1 MSPPQMPWE
10 EQEEGGTIGRDI
22 GRANTEG
29 LSLFLGEK
37 IGGSMWGSDTLGSST
52 LQLDV
57 FELGGPIHGPGP
69 ILPPETVDPPEEEP
83 ILVPEPPQAVSVEYS
98 LDETPL
104 CGEDDAVES
113 PSVDSSY
120 ITIGILASDEP
131 VAMAN
136 ACVGSQGDKNAL
148 MSSID
153 GDFIDFPGTFEKTT
167 FAMEGLNTL
176 NKDPLTGTQKQTISA
191 SFSLPAGKKNIAL
204 VSYTFIDLEET
215 NKRIGTNYTNR
226 KRILGSTY
234 EPIVSSGAPNRKAT
248 ITNSKGKKSTITDI
262 RIKDYHSLKKLTDID
277 TSLVPLTSEQIL
289 SPIREFAVSFDS
301 TGGACFVFDL
311 DTIAALKQL
320 SFGSIF
326 SRNIS
331 SSIKNEIL
339 YYAKILS
346 MEVIRNRVDLPV
358 DSQEESVVIASSFQ
372 KNNRSLL
379 VSNTYKIR
387 ERNNSDGLTLGS
399 IFEMNMQSSSDIR
412 TFSGMDY
419 SLPKEGKYVY
429 TVRVS
434 MVDAISAFLK
444 NKLAMLKAASRAS
457 SDWAQEVSGPNYS
470 DSSRKTFSYN
480 GSKKIRKKYK
490 NKNTPIETAVAIYSD
505 IAGNIFDAAPE
516 TEIIDIMYPM
526 INSVTGNPD
535 GTNAVASAIKSL
547 ESKMYTLLGSNVSSI
562 QSSTE
567 KSSGPSGAR
576 SKGAPPEFE
585 KTFTDQVL
593 DASLASTGYIFID
606 RTSSDQGISILSKDT
621 YNKRLNDEIASY
633 SDAEVVSIPAGLSDT
648 AGLSSAKISSLSN
661 LTKTLPTYLTPSS
674 IVSSDEVFDL
684 SKTNKWDEE
693 LTTAAAESLRAQKS
707 FGDTTGRI
715 SLQLLGAIGITC
727 EIFNNKREG
736 ASSIGTFA
744 VDSEDDGSIFSST
757 DNFASKNIEESSAPW
772 PDEKEVGS
780 TNEIASTLSPI
791 LVTGLDQGPA
801 GPNLSLF
808 DNNSSESII
817 DKLNLSEIQALPP
830 QIKCLFLSNSDDT
843 KVNWIESSPAALDV
857 SFNSIAR
864 IETLSYSKDVNGN
877 AISEWKPLLQSAL
890 GQTDNRTIRCRIT
903 NYSNSKIGIG
913 QKDDIAFPILNNQ
926 FVIGGSNI
934 SKSRNTKKSSTPQSM
949 SSNMQEQNNVIIND
963 LASLGM
969 AALSSEFCNNGPS
982 TGDTG
987 LSAKKETS
995 SSRSTSQSSRTR
1007 TAVSRMGG
1015 Y

>member
-1 MSPPQMPWE
+1 MSPPQTP
-10 EQEEGGTIGRDI
+10 EEGREEEIGRDI
-22 GRANTEG
+22 GRGWVGDLFIPSYGEQLEASIDHRWTPNLDTFEFDSSIIIQEENPWDDETPSDDEFVLTEPDWVG
-29 LSLFLGEK
+29 
-37 IGGSMWGSDTLGSST
+37 
-52 LQLDV
+52 
-57 FELGGPIHGPGP
+57 
-69 ILPPETVDPPEEEP
+69 
-83 ILVPEPPQAVSVEYS
+83 VEYS
-98 LDETPL
+98 LDGDPV
-104 CGEDDAVES
+104 CGGGDAVES
-113 PSVDSSY
+113 PSVASSY

-131 VAMAN
+131 VDMSN

-176 NKDPLTGTQKQTISA
+176 KKDPLTGTQKQTISA

-226 KRILGSTY
+226 KKILGSTY
-234 EPIVSSGAPNRKAT
+234 ESIISGGTAKRKAT
-248 ITNSKGKKSTITDI
+248 ITNSKGEKSTITDI
-262 RIKDYHSLKKLTDID
+262 RIKDYSSLKKLTDID

-289 SPIREFAVSFDS
+289 SPIKEFAVSFDS
-301 TGGACFVFDL
+301 TGAACFVFDL
-311 DTIAALKQL
+311 DTIAALKQM

-346 MEVIRNRVDLPV
+346 MEVIRNRVDAL
-358 DSQEESVVIASSFQ
+358 EKSVVIASSFQ

-379 VSNTYKIR
+379 APNTHKIR
-387 ERNNSDGLTLGS
+387 ERNNPDGLTLGS
-399 IFEMNMQSSSDIR
+399 IFEMNMQASSDIR

-419 SLPKEGKYVY
+419 SLPKEGKYEY

-434 MVDAISAFLK
+434 MVDAISVFLK
-444 NKLAMLKAASRAS
+444 NKLAMLKAASRDS
-457 SDWAQEVSGPNYS
+457 SDWAQEISGPNYS
-470 DSSRKTFSYN
+470 DSSEKTFSYN
-480 GSKKIRKKYK
+480 GSREIRKKYK
-490 NKNTPIETAVAIYSD
+490 NKNTPIETAVAVYSD
-505 IAGNIFDAAPE
+505 IAGNIFDAAPA
-516 TEIIDIMYPM
+516 TEIIDVMYPM
-526 INSVTGNPD
+526 INSVTGNPE

-547 ESKMYTLLGSNVSSI
+547 ENKMYTLLGSNVSST
-562 QSSTE
+562 QNSTE
-567 KSSGPSGAR
+567 KTAGLSGAR
-576 SKGAPPEFE
+576 SKGIPPEFE

-593 DASLASTGYIFID
+593 DASSASTGYIFID
-606 RTSSDQGISILSKDT
+606 RTSSDQGISILSKDA
-621 YNKRLNDEIASY
+621 YNKRLNDEISSY
-633 SDAEVVSIPAGLSDT
+633 SDAEVVSTPADFADT
-648 AGLSSAKISSLSN
+648 TGLSSAKISSLSN

-674 IVSSDEVFDL
+674 VISSDEVFDL

-707 FGDTTGRI
+707 IGDTTGRI

-736 ASSIGTFA
+736 ASPIGTFV

-780 TNEIASTLSPI
+780 TNEIASTLSPV

-817 DKLNLSEIQALPP
+817 GKLNLSEIQALPP

-843 KVNWIESSPAALDV
+843 KMNWIESSPTALDV

-877 AISEWKPLLQSAL
+877 AISEWKPLLQSVL

-903 NYSNSKIGIG
+903 NYSNSKIGIE
-913 QKDDIAFPILNNQ
+913 QKDDIAFPVLNNQ

-934 SKSRNTKKSSTPQSM
+934 SKSRNTKKSSTPQNM
-949 SSNMQEQNNVIIND
+949 ASNMQEQNNVIIND

-969 AALSSEFCNNGPS
+969 AALSSEFCNNGS
-982 TGDTG
+982 NTGDNG
-987 LSAKKETS
+987 LPAKKETS